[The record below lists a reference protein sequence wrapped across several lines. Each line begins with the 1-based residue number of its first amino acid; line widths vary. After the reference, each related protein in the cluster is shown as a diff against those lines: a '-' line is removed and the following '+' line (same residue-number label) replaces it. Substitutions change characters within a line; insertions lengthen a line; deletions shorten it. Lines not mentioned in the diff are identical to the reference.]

1 SDQFFGYEQMDES
14 FCNYLHRSEEVL
26 RDAGFQV
33 TSNTSEM
40 NVFVSELSDHPFS
53 TPTNGAAIVKR
64 RR

>member
-1 SDQFFGYEQMDES
+1 MDES